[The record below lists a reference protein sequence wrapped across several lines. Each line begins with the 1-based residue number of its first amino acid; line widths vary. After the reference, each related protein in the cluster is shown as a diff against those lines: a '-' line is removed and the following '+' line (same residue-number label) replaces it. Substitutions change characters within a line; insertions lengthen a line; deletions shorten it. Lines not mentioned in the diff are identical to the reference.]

1 MSMEIVLVSR
11 LRTFILD
18 FWVPTAIM
26 SEMERAKNIL
36 SKHET
41 TMNNI
46 LDVSGRLIL
55 ILILT
60 LIL

>member
-46 LDVSGRLIL
+46 LDVSG
-55 ILILT
+55 LT